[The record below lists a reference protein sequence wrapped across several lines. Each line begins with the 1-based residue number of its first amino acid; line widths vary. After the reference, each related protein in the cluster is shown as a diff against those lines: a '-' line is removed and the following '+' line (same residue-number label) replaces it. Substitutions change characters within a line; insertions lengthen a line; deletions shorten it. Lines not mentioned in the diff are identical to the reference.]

1 MGKSLGLSGNGLSF
15 GKFMRALIHVPKE
28 QIDQV
33 IESDKKKRRL
43 KKEKRPLA
51 GARARS

>member
-15 GKFMRALIHVPKE
+15 GKFMRALIKVPKE
-28 QIDQV
+28 QIDAT
-33 IESDKKKRRL
+33 IEAEEKDRKL
-43 KKEKRPLA
+43 KKGKRPLA